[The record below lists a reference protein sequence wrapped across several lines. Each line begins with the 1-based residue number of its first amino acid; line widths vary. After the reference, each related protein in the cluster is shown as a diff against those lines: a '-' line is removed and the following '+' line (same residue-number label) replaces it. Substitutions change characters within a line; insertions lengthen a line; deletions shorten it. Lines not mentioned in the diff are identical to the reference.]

1 MSPYVAPVAST
12 ETLPASADVVI
23 IGGGIIGVAAAWHL
37 ARRGISVA
45 LCEKGVIGGEQSS
58 RNWGYCRQQGRDP
71 AELPLI
77 RESMRQWETMADDLG
92 EDVGYRRTGV
102 HYLAADAAG
111 MKRFEDFMPH
121 ARAHGL
127 DTRLL
132 SKAEAAQALPGATRA
147 WAGGMVTPS
156 DGRAE
161 PALAA
166 PAIARAAQREGA
178 AVLTNCAVRGL
189 ERSAGRIS
197 GVVTERGTIATQ
209 TVLLA
214 GGAWSSLFS
223 RSLGIDLPQLTVRSS
238 VMRTHGGPDV
248 TQGGAWTKKFALRR
262 RLDGG
267 YSIAHGGLS
276 TADITAD
283 SFRYFFDFLPILKDE
298 WRDTRLSIGRRFLES
313 LKQKGT
319 WALDRPTVFEDC
331 RVLDPRPVA
340 ATLEA
345 AWRDLVAVLP
355 DFAQV
360 EIAERW
366 AGYID
371 TTPDAV
377 PVISPVSSLPGF
389 FIATGFS
396 GHGFGIGPGAGRLAA
411 DIATGA
417 APCVDPAPFALSRL
431 SRRGRARG

>member
-1 MSPYVAPVAST
+1 MSPYVAPVISS
-12 ETLPASADVVI
+12 ETLPEAADVVI
-23 IGGGIIGVAAAWHL
+23 IGGGIIGASAAWHL

-77 RESMRQWETMADDLG
+77 RESMRQWETMATDLG
-92 EDVGYRRTGV
+92 EDVGYRCTGV

-121 ARAHGL
+121 ARTHGL

-132 SKAEAAQALPGATRA
+132 SKTEAAEALPGAARV

-166 PAIARAAQREGA
+166 PAIARAAQRAGA

-189 ERSAGRIS
+189 ERAAGRIS

-214 GGAWSSLFS
+214 GGAWSSLFC

-238 VMRTHGGPDV
+238 VMRTRGGPDV
-248 TQGGAWTKKFALRR
+248 THGGAWTPKFALRR

-267 YSIAHGGLS
+267 CTIAHGGLS
-276 TADITAD
+276 SADITAD
-283 SFRYFFDFLPILKDE
+283 SFRYFLDFLPILKDE
-298 WRDTRLSIGRRFLES
+298 WRSTRLAIGRRFLES
-313 LKQKGT
+313 LKQKRT
-319 WALDRPTVFEDC
+319 WALDAPTVFEDQ

-355 DFAQV
+355 DFANV

-377 PVISPVSSLPGF
+377 PVISPVASLPGF

-396 GHGFGIGPGAGRLAA
+396 GHGFGIGPGAGRLAGEVV
-411 DIATGA
+411 IGA
-417 APCVDPAPFALSRL
+417 EPCVDPAPFALSRL
-431 SRRGRARG
+431 RGARG